1 MFSDYTNPFFNHKDI
16 KHLFTVVNKKVANI
30 KDWFT
35 ANKLSLNVEKTKY
48 SFFHKASKKDDIYIK
63 PKLIINNSEIQREES
78 NMEHL
83 TWKEYIKLTENKIAK
98 NIGIL
103 YKARSYLGKKALLC
117 LYYSYIHSYLNYANE
132 AWCST
137 NRTYLK
143 KLQSQQKD
151 AIRVIF
157 HENKFAHTRE
167 LFKEN
172 NILNI
177 YQLNIFN
184 KLLFLHRVKN
194 RKVPNIFFSK
204 FLRTSHHYPSSF
216 SRNNFIVPSFK
227 LTKSKYRITIRAP
240 KLWNIILSMEEKRIE
255 KPAIFKV
262 IIKTK
267 LVLLEN
273 AIVYF

>member
-1 MFSDYTNPFFNHKDI
+1 
-16 KHLFTVVNKKVANI
+16 
-30 KDWFT
+30 
-35 ANKLSLNVEKTKY
+35 
-48 SFFHKASKKDDIYIK
+48 
-63 PKLIINNSEIQREES
+63 
-78 NMEHL
+78 MEHL

-194 RKVPNIFFSK
+194 GKVPNIFFSK

-267 LVLLEN
+267 LVLLKN